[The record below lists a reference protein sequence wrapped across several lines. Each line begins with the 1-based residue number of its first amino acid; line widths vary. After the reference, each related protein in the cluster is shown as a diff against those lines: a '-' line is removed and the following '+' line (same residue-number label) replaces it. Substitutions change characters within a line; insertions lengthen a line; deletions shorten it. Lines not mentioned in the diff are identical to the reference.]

1 MLNRLGVFAARY
13 HRAVL
18 IASALLFVVV
28 AILGIGAFTRLQSGG
43 FVSASASSSQAEALV
58 ASHFGGEQGLVIL
71 ISACA
76 GFCVVAASRR
86 GRKKGHGDPRVELG
100 HLECDLVLD
109 NSGRIVAQWQREGGI
124 DPGACER

>member
-1 MLNRLGVFAARY
+1 MLNRLGMFAARY

-28 AILGIGAFTRLQSGG
+28 TIFGLGAFERLQSGG

-71 ISACA
+71 ISARA
-76 GFCVVAASRR
+76 GICVVTGSRR
-86 GRKKGHGDPRVELG
+86 GG
-100 HLECDLVLD
+100 
-109 NSGRIVAQWQREGGI
+109 
-124 DPGACER
+124 